1 MSHNTHAHKDCFY
14 LAHDGVDTFHYG
26 EIKKDMEIT
35 TALPNLEWFDTK
47 EEMETRLEEL
57 GGTPLTEEEIQARIE
72 ELG

>member
-1 MSHNTHAHKDCFY
+1 MSHNTHANKDGFFIV
-14 LAHDGVDTFHYG
+14 HDEVNAFHYG
-26 EIKKDMEIT
+26 EIKKGMQLT

-57 GGTPLTEEEIQARIE
+57 GGTPLTEEEIQAQRE